1 MPDFETLAYEES
13 DGVAW
18 VTLDRPEVMNAF
30 NTVMQKELRDLW
42 RWLRRHDPVRVVV
55 LTGRGEKAFCT
66 GIDRG
71 EALAEGP
78 RPGRAG
84 AGSSA
89 EPGDDTVHIGSG
101 TTPFMFD
108 DPGSNPG
115 PKSNDLWKPVID
127 GGERCIA
134 CGGAF
139 YMCWA
144 RSTSSSR
151 PTTPRSSTPI

>member
-55 LTGRGEKAFCT
+55 LTGAGEKAFCT

-71 EALAEGP
+71 EALADGP
-78 RPGRAG
+78 RPGRRPGQATG
-84 AGSSA
+84 RISA
-89 EPGDDTVHIGSG
+89 
-101 TTPFMFD
+101 TTPCTSGRA
-108 DPGSNPG
+108 PHPSCSTTRARTLARRATTCGS
-115 PKSNDLWKPVID
+115 
-127 GGERCIA
+127 R
-134 CGGAF
+134 
-139 YMCWA
+139 
-144 RSTSSSR
+144 SSR
-151 PTTPRSSTPI
+151 R